1 MNAGSQR
8 RDTNHC
14 DPLFICDAT
23 EMLIG
28 RGEDNDSISSA
39 DQSVTQ
45 IFARR
50 SRPGAKRRVFVID
63 EQVGHGAFGVQR
75 SAFSVQRLAFG
86 GVVRTSVTLSVDDI
100 GNNVAFFVHNY
111 SSLGI

>member
-1 MNAGSQR
+1 MPAAGQNVSCHLKDSGPMNAGSQR

-75 SAFSVQRLAFG
+75 SAF
-86 GVVRTSVTLSVDDI
+86 GVAVRTSVTLLR
-100 GNNVAFFVHNY
+100 Y
-111 SSLGI
+111 